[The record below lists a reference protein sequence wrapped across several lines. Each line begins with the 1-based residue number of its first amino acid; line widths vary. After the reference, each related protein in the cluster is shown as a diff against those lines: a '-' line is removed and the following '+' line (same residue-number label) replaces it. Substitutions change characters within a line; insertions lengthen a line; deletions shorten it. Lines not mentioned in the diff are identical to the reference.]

1 MKFGKTKMT
10 RNSWQK
16 IMIRVWTHYMVLWQ
30 FEKNIYMTFLLL
42 LHLLKTNQLH
52 ASRLHHIRAY
62 WSPVQTQD
70 RQRATTLNI
79 DIGYMALTIHIPF
92 LLYLH
97 TCWDFYVQNQWSTC
111 TLKWG
116 TGDTTTTIIIIILM
130 TLNYFCILAILYYV
144 QYTHMVEHIFLQWLL
159 RNIVFIIPNQI
170 SGYTHYTRI
179 KKECYFQLWNI

>member
-1 MKFGKTKMT
+1 
-10 RNSWQK
+10 
-16 IMIRVWTHYMVLWQ
+16 MVLWQ

-97 TCWDFYVQNQWSTC
+97 TC
-111 TLKWG
+111 
-116 TGDTTTTIIIIILM
+116 
-130 TLNYFCILAILYYV
+130 
-144 QYTHMVEHIFLQWLL
+144 
-159 RNIVFIIPNQI
+159 
-170 SGYTHYTRI
+170 
-179 KKECYFQLWNI
+179 